1 MVHLPAT
8 ISRLSRLLLVPAFIL
23 LSVPAQALDLTLEA
37 GPLGEE
43 LERLTGARLERR
55 KEGVA
60 LLAPGHRFSDLPFP
74 RGGAAPH
81 AALLLAAL
89 LYGATFTFVRE
100 AMDEAPPQ
108 RTDRAVLMSV
118 GEAMVHEADSFVPPT
133 AITTEVHHH
142 HGGDSAPRATPAW
155 MLAAAAVLF
164 MALGTGFFAGRMTVP
179 PIPMASPS
187 TSHATLATFAGGDDV
202 HRMHS
207 VGLRQSGLEGL
218 MAGDTWLLAGPRG
231 GPYRVV
237 GRVNVDTLDRT
248 ALPAAGNEEIV
259 VAVASEGQWAPD
271 KRLALNDL
279 SDPGVSILARRS
291 LAQR

>member
-1 MVHLPAT
+1 MSDCETSQVWIWETEDLDELPPDDIAEHIRDCT
-8 ISRLSRLLLVPAFIL
+8 PCQDEVRARRDVARDLR
-23 LSVPAQALDLTLEA
+23 AL
-37 GPLGEE
+37 
-43 LERLTGARLERR
+43 
-55 KEGVA
+55 
-60 LLAPGHRFSDLPFP
+60 RF
-74 RGGAAPH
+74 
-81 AALLLAAL
+81 
-89 LYGATFTFVRE
+89 